1 MAEVDNNIAVVLY
14 HYLRVLSV
22 KVSRSTVHRLL
33 DTPLGGSIRGISD
46 ALDMLHVKNEVY
58 QLPSSDYFSQLE
70 SPFITMLQVDK
81 NPFCVVTKKGDF
93 IVEFINGDGRKRS
106 MTVDKFLQR
115 WTGIVLFGEPT
126 KKTLNEHYYVMKNI
140 IFYLLRYK
148 FVIAILFILIL
159 GMQTAFSQSQSP
171 AFIAYLCAL
180 SFGILVSTAILY
192 KEWVNE
198 QFMEPFCHI
207 GKAVNCNEVLHSKG
221 ANIAGIGLGEL
232 SLLYFVVLFL
242 FSLTC
247 WNDFYGISVIC
258 CVAATAFT
266 LYSIIYQVFILHKGC
281 MLCMLVNL
289 AVWGNA
295 VALYMLRN
303 YFDIGFSFSS
313 FAVFIAIGCICLIF
327 GIQMRTIWSRER
339 ERISL
344 KKHLGSLLDSE
355 TFQMLL
361 ALKPQIEEMAS
372 PDITLH
378 SQATGSS
385 EMLIVTNPNC
395 KNCARVHR
403 HVREIASRIPVSLV
417 FLTFPNDRLGEKIT
431 QIVIAAYYIDG
442 WDKAMQLL
450 EEWYE
455 TKCIKEADD
464 YNITTE
470 VQGLWMKQQVYCRRQ
485 RINKTPSVIVSKH
498 YIPEVYPLSDL
509 RYVLT

>member
-1 MAEVDNNIAVVLY
+1 MAEVDNIAVVLY

-33 DTPLGGSIRGISD
+33 DTPLGGSIRSISD

-81 NPFCVVTKKGDF
+81 NPFCVVTKKDDF
-93 IVEFINGDGRKRS
+93 TVDFINGDGRKHS
-106 MTVDKFLQR
+106 MAVDKFLPH
-115 WTGIVLFGEPT
+115 WTGTVLFGEPT
-126 KKTLNEHYYVMKNI
+126 EKISNEHYYVMKNI

-148 FVIAILFILIL
+148 FAIATLFLLIL
-159 GMQTAFSQSQSP
+159 GMQTVFSQNQSP
-171 AFIAYLCAL
+171 AFIFYLCTL
-180 SFGILVSTAILY
+180 SLGILASIAIFY
-192 KEWVNE
+192 KERVNE
-198 QFMEPFCHI
+198 QFMESFCHI
-207 GKAVNCNEVLHSKG
+207 GKVVNCNEVLHSKG
-221 ANIAGIGLGEL
+221 ANIAGVGLGEL

-242 FSLTC
+242 FSLTR
-247 WNDFYGISVIC
+247 WNDFYGISAIC
-258 CVAATAFT
+258 CVVATAFT
-266 LYSIIYQVFILHKGC
+266 LYSIIYQAFILHRGC

-339 ERISL
+339 ERVSL
-344 KKHLGSLLDSE
+344 KKHLGSLFNSE

-378 SQATGSS
+378 SQAAGGS
-385 EMLIVTNPNC
+385 EVMIVTNPNC
-395 KNCARVHR
+395 KNCARIHH
-403 HVREIASRIPVSLV
+403 HVKEIASRIPVSLV
-417 FLTFPNDRLGEKIT
+417 FLTFPNDRLGERIA
-431 QIVIAAYYIDG
+431 QIVIAAYYMDG

-455 TKCIKEADD
+455 TKCIREADD
-464 YNITTE
+464 CSITTE
-470 VQGLWMKQQVYCRRQ
+470 VQDLWMKQQVYCRRQ
-485 RINKTPSVIVSKH
+485 RISKTPFVIVSKH

>member
-1 MAEVDNNIAVVLY
+1 MAEVDNIAVVLY
-14 HYLRVLSV
+14 HYLRLLSV

-33 DTPLGGSIRGISD
+33 DTPLGDSIRGISD

-70 SPFITMLQVDK
+70 SPFITMLKVDK
-81 NPFCVVTKKGDF
+81 NPFCIVAKKSDS
-93 IVEFINGDGRKRS
+93 IVEFIDGDGQKHS
-106 MTVDKFLQR
+106 MVVDKFLQR
-115 WTGIVLFGEPT
+115 WTGTVLFGEPT
-126 KKTLNEHYYVMKNI
+126 EKTSNEHCHVMKNI

-148 FVIAILFILIL
+148 FAIAVLFLLIL
-159 GMQTAFSQSQSP
+159 GMQTAFSQNQSP
-171 AFIAYLCAL
+171 AFVLYLCTL
-180 SFGILVSTAILY
+180 SFGILASIAIFY
-192 KEWVNE
+192 KERVNE
-198 QFMEPFCHI
+198 QFMESFCHI
-207 GKAVNCNEVLHSKG
+207 GKVVNCNEVLHSKG
-221 ANIAGIGLGEL
+221 ANIAGVGLGEL

-242 FSLTC
+242 FSLTR
-247 WNDFYGISVIC
+247 WNDFYGISAIC
-258 CVAATAFT
+258 CVVATAFT
-266 LYSIIYQVFILHKGC
+266 LYSIICQAFILHRGC

-339 ERISL
+339 ERVSL
-344 KKHLGSLLDSE
+344 KKHLGSLFNSE

-378 SQATGSS
+378 SQAAGGS
-385 EMLIVTNPNC
+385 EVMIVTNPNC
-395 KNCARVHR
+395 KNCARIHH
-403 HVREIASRIPVSLV
+403 HVKEIASRIPVSLV
-417 FLTFPNDRLGEKIT
+417 FLTFPNDKLGERIA
-431 QIVIAAYYIDG
+431 QIVIAAYYMDG

-455 TKCIKEADD
+455 TKCIREADD
-464 YNITTE
+464 YSITTE
-470 VQGLWMKQQVYCRRQ
+470 VQDLWMKQQVYCRRQ
-485 RINKTPSVIVSKH
+485 RISKTPSVIVSKH